1 MQHPEHLHAGGELL
15 IMPSYQVEIPRTT
28 PQLYITGI
36 YALNVQCP
44 EGTTGDQHDVFH
56 WFYRPGIREEAP
68 TVTLGGSDEL
78 DTNAIY
84 GDLGVYEGRERL
96 LAKGLNIAPEI
107 REVYVANHYLR
118 PRLQPDRRHRRLA
131 RHPRAA
137 PLRSG
142 AGHAHGAVRGRGVP
156 DPAGT
161 VGEEGSSRHPVPD
174 AVTPDAQRSA
184 HSGSGPEARRP
195 PLFG

>member
-36 YALNVQCP
+36 HALNVQCP

-107 REVYVANHYLR
+107 REVYVANHYRAILDLLYESLTHYGR
-118 PRLQPDRRHRRLA
+118 VYNLTGATGDWLDTPEQRRFVLEQATRM
-131 RHPRAA
+131 A
-137 PLRSG
+137 PYVDEESRIQLEQWVKKE
-142 AGHAHGAVRGRGVP
+142 A
-156 DPAGT
+156 AGT
-161 VGEEGSSRHPVPD
+161 PYP
-174 AVTPDAQRSA
+174 TP
-184 HSGSGPEARRP
+184 
-195 PLFG
+195 